1 VLRVRDGKASNVLR
15 MTVAAL
21 LLFSCARVIQ
31 PLASQTTGSS
41 AEVAVRC
48 AQVARCIVFEVGGAG
63 AKLVHPIA
71 LRFREALVSFA
82 PTLSVFQF
90 NQRPQFVQVWPEHR
104 QSFFRRIL
112 PSASDAAH

>member
-1 VLRVRDGKASNVLR
+1 MLRVRDGKASNVLR

-21 LLFSCARVIQ
+21 LLFSCTRVIR

-41 AEVAVRC
+41 SVVAVRC
-48 AQVARCIVFEVGGAG
+48 MQITRCIVFEVGSGS

-71 LRFREALVSFA
+71 LRFREALASFA
-82 PTLSVFQF
+82 ATLSVLQF
-90 NQRPQFVQVWPEHR
+90 SQRPRFVQVWPEHR

-112 PSASDAAH
+112 PSASDAGH